1 MGGAL
6 AQAPLQLPRMRPP
19 SVALIPAPPHHHL
32 PPPMGCRYAMLV
44 DDGTV
49 VVANMEEGG
58 AFTISGADDI
68 LAALG

>member
-1 MGGAL
+1 
-6 AQAPLQLPRMRPP
+6 
-19 SVALIPAPPHHHL
+19 
-32 PPPMGCRYAMLV
+32 MLV